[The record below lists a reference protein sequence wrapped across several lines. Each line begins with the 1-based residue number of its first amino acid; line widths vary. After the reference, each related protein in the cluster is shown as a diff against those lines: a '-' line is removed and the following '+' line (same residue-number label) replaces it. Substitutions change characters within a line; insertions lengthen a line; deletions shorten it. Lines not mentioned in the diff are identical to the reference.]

1 MTKNGEKND
10 DEKKVIPSEHFFWK
24 VAAEI
29 KRVWHHAL
37 MCEAVS
43 PVAAEIAAP
52 KVWLD
57 GVLICSI
64 SIHWSVGNHDA
75 EKLEQGLRMVSFK
88 IKMTEH
94 GEKP

>member
-1 MTKNGEKND
+1 MEKKHEHD
-10 DEKKVIPSEHFFWK
+10 DETKLLIPSEHFFWK

-52 KVWLD
+52 KVRLPSKWVWYPD
-57 GVLICSI
+57 
-64 SIHWSVGNHDA
+64 
-75 EKLEQGLRMVSFK
+75 
-88 IKMTEH
+88 
-94 GEKP
+94 

>member
-1 MTKNGEKND
+1 MTEHGEKHD
-10 DEKKVIPSEHFFWK
+10 DETKLLIPSEHFFWK

-43 PVAAEIAAP
+43 PVAAEITAP

-64 SIHWSVGNHDA
+64 SIQRSVGNHDA
-75 EKLEQGLRMVSFK
+75 EENWSRDYGWCLSRSR
-88 IKMTEH
+88 
-94 GEKP
+94 